1 MAHFPLHPLPA
12 MVRAF
17 HFLLRQGSAIARL
30 AVHLAMVKAVGLV
43 ACRPETEKESPQ
55 AAAVF
60 AAHFSPELDR
70 FFSAAGLSDPCLV
83 IADPWIVAGLS
94 AAAQSGLPVAAGS
107 AVVAVGLG
115 LAAGSAAVGF
125 VGSVVADLA
134 FDPVCSVCPV
144 CLFAVVTGKGTVAVA
159 AFCF

>member
-1 MAHFPLHPLPA
+1 

-30 AVHLAMVKAVGLV
+30 AVHLTMVKAVGLV
-43 ACRPETEKESPQ
+43 AC
-55 AAAVF
+55 
-60 AAHFSPELDR
+60 
-70 FFSAAGLSDPCLV
+70 LSDPCLV

-94 AAAQSGLPVAAGS
+94 AAAQSGLAVAAGS